1 MDLDKIGEIM
11 DNLLKENRILMMID
25 VPKGTLDAEV
35 EDNIGLSSVT
45 KFYVLLLALIAVGKE
60 IKKDMDINKEAWEQ
74 VVDGILEMA
83 KADMMEV

>member
-35 EDNIGLSSVT
+35 EDNIGLGSVT